1 MYFEDNFTRCSDLNG
16 SSLLN
21 DRYSKVNLFV
31 FTGGM
36 IDGGFDLAC
45 IDNYKS
51 TKKKLLNG
59 LIEYDGDI
67 ISLRDSCISWCGSS
81 VYSLNKSEL
90 IEYIEYRL
98 DGNEGIIE
106 FYNKYLTPLFE
117 VISIRGYSQGDYAE
131 IIFTNE
137 LMKEYNFDDKEKFI
151 SGMSDYFTNLFYDAP
166 LYGRLEID
174 GEEIYLDDFQSDRYT
189 YDKDQIVLHVYDTL
203 EHGQKEHI
211 IDWLAEELP
220 TNLEYKY

>member
-1 MYFEDNFTRCSDLNG
+1 MNNFDTSTSGVNLELNIHWDQSLSAMYFEDNFTRCSDLNG

-21 DRYSKVNLFV
+21 DRYSK
-31 FTGGM
+31 
-36 IDGGFDLAC
+36 
-45 IDNYKS
+45 
-51 TKKKLLNG
+51 
-59 LIEYDGDI
+59 
-67 ISLRDSCISWCGSS
+67 
-81 VYSLNKSEL
+81 
-90 IEYIEYRL
+90 EYRL

-166 LYGRLEID
+166 LHGRLEID
-174 GEEIYLDDFQSDRYT
+174 NNEIYLDDFQSDNYA
-189 YDKDQIVLHVYDTL
+189 YDKQEIILHVSETL
-203 EHGQKEHI
+203 EHEQKAYIME
-211 IDWLAEELP
+211 WLSEELP